1 MKYLLDTHTL
11 IWSLLETTKL
21 SPKATDVI
29 FDESNV
35 VYVSSI
41 AFWEI
46 CIKIGC
52 GKLGL
57 GSIKP
62 EDLPRIC
69 RDCGFELLTLNAN
82 DASTFDQLLA
92 DHHKDP
98 FDRIL
103 IWQSICNNMVF
114 ITDDR
119 NIRKYTS
126 EGLQVVW

>member
-11 IWSLLETTKL
+11 IWTLLETPKL

-29 FDESNV
+29 FNESNL

-57 GSIKP
+57 GNIKP
-62 EDLPRIC
+62 EDLPQIC
-69 RDCGFELLTLNAN
+69 RDCGFELLTLNVN

-103 IWQSICNNMVF
+103 IWQSICNDMIF
-114 ITDDR
+114 ITDDK

>member
-11 IWSLLETTKL
+11 IWTLLETTKL
-21 SPKATDVI
+21 SQKATDTI
-29 FDESNV
+29 FDESNM

-46 CIKIGC
+46 CIKINC

-62 EDLPRIC
+62 EDLPGIC
-69 RDCGFELLTLNAN
+69 CDCGFELLTLNAG
-82 DASTFDQLLA
+82 DASTFDRLLA
-92 DHHKDP
+92 VHHKDP

-103 IWQSICNNMVF
+103 IWQSICNDMTL
-114 ITDDR
+114 ITDDK
-119 NIRKYTS
+119 NICKYNS
-126 EGLQVVW
+126 VGLRTVW